1 MAVLQEKKNG
11 KPVKTKDGRSW
22 FFKTTYKD
30 LKGNIKQFKSKKYE
44 LKRDAEDAERKFLM
58 SLTDKVEFKDMTFK
72 DLILDFDSN
81 KKDKVKITTYSNYN
95 KFYKLLEDLDNIK
108 LKDFSITHFN
118 KWKENIN
125 KKSYSTR
132 YKNNIYKF
140 LRTLLNYAVKY
151 HDFNFNQLLNKIS
164 NFTNPN
170 ERKKEMLFWTYEEYN
185 TFIAEEEDIRYKTF
199 FETLYYCGLRKG
211 EANALTWKDINFE
224 SKTITINK
232 NLTQK
237 IKGEKYIILPTKT
250 KGSNRTLP
258 ITDKLLSELINLKEF
273 YIKYNNFSNS
283 WFVFGGISPLTDSS
297 THLHKAQNV
306 KKANKKLGT
315 DKKINNIRLHDFRHS
330 CASLLISKGANI
342 SLVSKYLGHS
352 NISTT
357 LNTYT
362 HMFKNELEDIVKEL
376 NKL

>member
-1 MAVLQEKKNG
+1 MPVLQEKKDG
-11 KPVKTKDGRSW
+11 KVVKTKDGRSW

-30 LKGNIKQFKSKKYE
+30 LNGNIKQIKSKKYE
-44 LKRDAEDAERKFLM
+44 LKRDAEEAERIFLI
-58 SLTDKVEFKDMTFK
+58 SLTDKVEYKDMTFK
-72 DLILDFDSN
+72 DLILDFDNS
-81 KKDKVKITTYSNYN
+81 KKDKVKITSYSNYK
-95 KFYKLLEDLDNIK
+95 KFYKLLKDFDNIK
-108 LKDFSITHFN
+108 LKDFNITHFN
-118 KWKENIN
+118 KWKDELN
-125 KKSYSTR
+125 KKDYSTR

-151 HDFNFNQLLNKIS
+151 HEFNFNQVLNKMT

-170 ERKKEMLFWTYEEYN
+170 ELKKEMLFWTYEEYSL
-185 TFIAEEEDIRYKTF
+185 FIKEEKDIRYKTF

-211 EANALTWKDINFE
+211 EANALTWKDIDFDK
-224 SKTITINK
+224 KTISINK

-237 IKGEKYIILPTKT
+237 IKGEKYIVLPTKT
-250 KGSNRTLP
+250 KGSNRILP
-258 ITDKLLSELINLKEF
+258 LTDKLVSELVELKE
-273 YIKYNNFSNS
+273 YYKKYKNFSNNL
-283 WFVFGGISPLTDSS
+283 FVFGGIAPLSDSS
-297 THLHKAQNV
+297 THAHKDNNV
-306 KKANKKLGT
+306 KKANEKLDN
-315 DKKINNIRLHDFRHS
+315 DKKINNIRIHDFRHS

-362 HMFKNELEDIVKEL
+362 HMFKSEFDDIVKEL